1 MRFAYAAL
9 TLCVLSSAL
18 FAADNVFLGTWK
30 LNTERSKFSPG
41 PGPKEMVVKFEQEG
55 NNIHRVA
62 TGTDGQGKPINEDSS
77 IPWDGNDHP
86 VTKPPEPP
94 MTVAVTQV
102 NARTVNFVVKRDGKV
117 TENGHAVASKDG
129 KTVTATEDG
138 ITDKG
143 QKMHN
148 VEIIE
153 KQ

>member
-30 LNTERSKFSPG
+30 LNTERSKFSPA
-41 PGPKEMVVKFEQEG
+41 PGPKELVVKLEEDG
-55 NNIHRVA
+55 NNIHRIA

-77 IPWDGNDHP
+77 IPWDGNDHS

-94 MTVAVTQV
+94 ITVAVTKA
-102 NARTVNFVVKRDGKV
+102 NARTLNVVVKNDGKV
-117 TENGHAVASKDG
+117 TSTQHVVASKDG
-129 KTVTATEDG
+129 KTVTITEDG
-138 ITDKG
+138 VTDKG

-148 VEIIE
+148 VEVAE

>member
-9 TLCVLSSAL
+9 TLCLLSSAL
-18 FAADNVFLGTWK
+18 FAADNVFLGIWK
-30 LNTERSKFSPG
+30 LNTEKSKFSPG
-41 PGPKEMVVKFEQEG
+41 PGPKDLVVKFEQDG
-55 NNIHRVA
+55 NNIHRIA
-62 TGTDGQGKPINEDSS
+62 TGTDAQGKPINEDSS

-94 MTVAVTQV
+94 ITVAVTQV
-102 NARTVNFVVKRDGKV
+102 DARTLNVIIKLDGKE
-117 TENGHAVASKDG
+117 TSRIHAVASRDG

-138 ITDKG
+138 VSDKG

-153 KQ
+153 RQ